1 MYKGAAAALV
11 VGLRHAAA
19 ADSDAGIPEGV
30 RVLVREVGPRL
41 GFGGGGAVGVEL
53 RL

>member
-1 MYKGAAAALV
+1 MYKAAAVALV

-19 ADSDAGIPEGV
+19 ADSDAGIPEGGL
-30 RVLVREVGPRL
+30 VLVREVGPPL
-41 GFGGGGAVGVEL
+41 GFGGSSAVGVEL